1 MTDRIMIDASMV
13 LHRDSLNQLIGL
25 SKAGALG
32 QVVISD
38 AFVRMIE
45 ASFEEEKKIGNVLF
59 SILSQHFEIEE
70 YLIDKE
76 GIREFLLSDKYSEN
90 IVRYSREN
98 SFEHE
103 VYQNLINQTGNEW
116 ITQILFEEWEFL
128 TTNSWLIAK
137 LRTAFDKIIEAGGT
151 AIYISKQ
158 AFELAVRKTLKKAEG
173 ELSPNDKLKATAKWV
188 AVGGSVLA
196 DFVLPVTGAIL
207 NVASGIFLLC
217 DP

>member
-1 MTDRIMIDASMV
+1 MADRTMIDASMV

-32 QVVISD
+32 QIVISD

-45 ASFEEEKKIGNVLF
+45 DSYEDDRNFRNALF
-59 SILSQHFEIEE
+59 SILSRHFEVEE

-76 GIREFLLSDKYSEN
+76 GIREFLFSERYSEN
-90 IVRYSREN
+90 IVRYRKTN
-98 SFEHE
+98 SYKHQ

-137 LRTAFDKIIEAGGT
+137 LRTAFDKIVEAGGT

-158 AFELAVRKTLKKAEG
+158 AFEIAVRKSIKKPEG

-188 AVGGSVLA
+188 AVGGSVLS
-196 DFVLPVTGAIL
+196 DFVAPVSGAIL
-207 NVASGIFLLC
+207 NAASGMFLLC